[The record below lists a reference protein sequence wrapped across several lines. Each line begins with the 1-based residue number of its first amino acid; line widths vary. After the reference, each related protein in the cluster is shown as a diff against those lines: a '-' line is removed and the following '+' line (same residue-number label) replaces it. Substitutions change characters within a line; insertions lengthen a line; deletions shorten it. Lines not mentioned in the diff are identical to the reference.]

1 MGEGLVTR
9 EDVGG
14 ASSDIMDPRPEN
26 LNSGIWN
33 QHGCDQKRYGWKP
46 ALWKIKQEAV
56 WSWVVFIFFCLKGRG
71 ERITNGPISQ
81 QLSTFDYGP

>member
-1 MGEGLVTR
+1 MGEGLVTK

-14 ASSDIMDPRPEN
+14 ASPDIMDPRPEN

-56 WSWVVFIFFCLKGRG
+56 WYWVVFIVFFLKGWRG
-71 ERITNGPISQ
+71 KNHKWPHKSVAFN
-81 QLSTFDYGP
+81 L

>member
-1 MGEGLVTR
+1 MGEGLVTK

-14 ASSDIMDPRPEN
+14 ASPDIMDPRPEN

-56 WSWVVFIFFCLKGRG
+56 VTKAAQTPALTDLTFVCVCVGEGRG
-71 ERITNGPISQ
+71 RGQWE
-81 QLSTFDYGP
+81 